1 MTTLRHRLMGN
12 GLYTLSQMTRRTG
25 RYQVTG
31 QEYVE
36 EARAAGTA
44 VIWAAWHGM
53 TMMLAGFVLQAYD
66 PGGLLIM
73 MPDDWRGETLAHW
86 ARRLGAAP
94 FPLNLHG
101 DNTMASARKLARM
114 VRRMR
119 QGQDAYVTPDGPD
132 GPAYQV
138 KPGIAYLA
146 QKTGAALLPA
156 GAYTRTGHR
165 LNRWDRYV
173 IPRPFSRIA
182 VVIGEPLLVPAEAEL
197 ETTTERL
204 TDALHRVTMQA
215 AANYYEKRP

>member
-1 MTTLRHRLMGN
+1 MTSLRHRLMGN
-12 GLYTLSQMTRRTG
+12 GLYALSQMTRRTG
-25 RYQVTG
+25 RYQVAG
-31 QEYVE
+31 RENVE
-36 EARAAGTA
+36 EAQAAGTA

-73 MPDDWRGETLAHW
+73 MPDDWRGEALAHW
-86 ARRLGAAP
+86 AQRLGAVP
-94 FPLNLHG
+94 YPLNLHG
-101 DNTMASARKLARM
+101 DSTMASARKLAQM
-114 VRRMR
+114 VRRIR
-119 QGQDAYVTPDGPD
+119 EGQDAYLTPDGPD

-173 IPRPFSRIA
+173 VPRPFSRIA
-182 VVIGEPLLVPAEAEL
+182 VVIGEPLLVPPGAEL
-197 ETTTERL
+197 AMVTERL

-215 AANYYEKRP
+215 AANYYEKDS